1 MLFKRLCVNE
11 NKRVIVTRNGRFA
24 SLLTPGVH
32 WFFVWPLVSV
42 ETESYD
48 LGHPMFHSRW
58 ERYLLTERPDLVAAH
73 FIVVETKESEIA
85 MVYVAGTLSQVLLP
99 GKRALFWKCGVPVSA
114 ELVTIIES
122 ELPEQM
128 LAALEG

>member
-1 MLFKRLCVNE
+1 MLFKRIYVKKNE
-11 NKRVIVTRNGRFA
+11 RVIVTRNGRFA
-24 SLLTPGVH
+24 SLLIPGVH
-32 WFFVWPLVSV
+32 CFFTWTLASV
-42 ETESYD
+42 ATESHD
-48 LGHPMFHSRW
+48 LSDPAFHSRW
-58 ERYLLTERPDLVAAH
+58 EGYLLRERPDLVAAH
-73 FIVVETKESEIA
+73 FIMVETKESEIA

-128 LAALEG
+128 LTALEG

>member
-1 MLFKRLCVNE
+1 MLSKRLYVKENE
-11 NKRVIVTRNGRFA
+11 RVIVTRNGRFA

-32 WFFVWPLVSV
+32 CFFAWPLASV
-42 ETESYD
+42 ETESHD
-48 LGHPMFHSRW
+48 LRDPTFRSRW
-58 ERYLLTERPDLVAAH
+58 EGYLLRERADLVSAH

-99 GKRALFWKCGVPVSA
+99 GKRALFWKCKVPVSA

-128 LAALEG
+128 LTALEG